1 MVYQKFDGTIPFVV
15 GDTVTFTQTVG
26 NKAVIR
32 RGVVKRID
40 EFGSD
45 YNMHVKCE
53 YVSPLGCGA
62 VVYPQKE
69 TVTKIEIP

>member
-1 MVYQKFDGTIPFVV
+1 MVYRKYEGNIPYSV
-15 GDTVTFTQTVG
+15 GDTVEFTQTVG
-26 NKAVIR
+26 SKIVQR

-40 EFGSD
+40 EFGND

-62 VVYPQKE
+62 VVYPLKE
-69 TVTKIEIP
+69 TVTKVEI